1 MNHATAS
8 SIRSIELLSEDE
20 EGFLRV
26 LFVQPKSLTA
36 KVRNDLIRI
45 IGKSNDDYLL
55 ALSSNFDTIE
65 FVFIDKQKREKVG
78 PGGGPKIFSVDRRK
92 PSPQDVRT
100 LRQFTWS
107 WTHQVLKPV
116 FGHLGFLPLPQP
128 ASPGGDDS
136 KPDIF
141 LKDPTGAHNL
151 SAAFVYPWGRWLDG
165 PDFQD
170 PDHPDENPGARVVA
184 AIEEAR

>member
-1 MNHATAS
+1 LNHATAS

-100 LRQFTWS
+100 LRQFTWTHLDASSPQTRLRAS
-107 WTHQVLKPV
+107 WFSAFTPAR
-116 FGHLGFLPLPQP
+116 LP
-128 ASPGGDDS
+128 
-136 KPDIF
+136 
-141 LKDPTGAHNL
+141 
-151 SAAFVYPWGRWLDG
+151 WR
-165 PDFQD
+165 
-170 PDHPDENPGARVVA
+170 
-184 AIEEAR
+184 